1 MGSLEIQNYNGAMF
15 TSTKVLSDGKMC
27 MCVWLGKHGV
37 ISLRKHFVSLSDN
50 HIIGASLSQP
60 HAHLHQLEP
69 LCAVST
75 LVTTCL
81 CLAEPFRVCLNC
93 MVHVNSIAENT
104 GTTSTLAIH
113 VYC

>member
-1 MGSLEIQNYNGAMF
+1 MVLVQKNGSLEIQNDGAMF

-27 MCVWLGKHGV
+27 MCVCVCVCVCGWANMELFLFG
-37 ISLRKHFVSLSDN
+37 KHFVSLSDN

-60 HAHLHQLEP
+60 HTHLHQLEP

-81 CLAEPFRVCLNC
+81 CLAEPFRV
-93 MVHVNSIAENT
+93 
-104 GTTSTLAIH
+104 
-113 VYC
+113 